1 MTVAPKSVSRLVAEC
16 DRIRDSW
23 SDTERARRRKLG
35 ETRRLRL
42 LRLLQSMAK
51 QQVA

>member
-1 MTVAPKSVSRLVAEC
+1 MTVAQNSVSRLVTEC
-16 DRIRDSW
+16 DRIRDGW
-23 SDTERARRRKLG
+23 SDAERARRRKLG

-42 LRLLQSMAK
+42 LRLLASVAK